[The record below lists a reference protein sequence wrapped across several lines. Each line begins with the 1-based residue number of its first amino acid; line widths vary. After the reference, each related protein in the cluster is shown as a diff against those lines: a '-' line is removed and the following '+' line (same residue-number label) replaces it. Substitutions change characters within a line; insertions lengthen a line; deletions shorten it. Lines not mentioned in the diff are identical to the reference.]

1 MTEYRL
7 DGQDQEQQEPNPE
20 PDPQLTSTP
29 CEDMEA
35 AEDAEQG
42 LVARRRQKRVA
53 KIRVRRKR

>member
-7 DGQDQEQQEPNPE
+7 DGPEKEPPEPSPE
-20 PDPQLTSTP
+20 PDPQLTTTP

-42 LVARRRQKRVA
+42 LVARRRKTRAA
-53 KIRVRRKR
+53 KIRVRRKK